1 MVRQSLFKKTARY
14 NKQAT
19 YLHCMVSWLLE
30 EEASGTECGRK
41 ELRGAL

>member
-19 YLHCMVSWLLE
+19 YLHCMGLLE